1 MEAVKILAPQDTV
14 DILPAIKVLSPLNGS
29 KEYNEALKDG
39 VIQDLRGGKKYQ
51 TGSDRSKYLNLEL
64 SAYDRLNH
72 TQRLSNQ
79 AAAHA
84 AVQRQP
90 KWIILWRPEETRD

>member
-1 MEAVKILAPQDTV
+1 M
-14 DILPAIKVLSPLNGS
+14 GS
-29 KEYNEALKDG
+29 GE
-39 VIQDLRGGKKYQ
+39 
-51 TGSDRSKYLNLEL
+51 SKCLNLEL

-72 TQRLSNQ
+72 AQGLSNQ

-90 KWIILWRPEETRD
+90 KRIVLWRREETRD